1 MKASSAFAIRQGAFW
16 GFFKENCPGKE
27 PQTISAVEQFNV
39 KASTAN
45 TNFDCIVALATSSLG
60 PVYAIASN

>member
-1 MKASSAFAIRQGAFW
+1 MKASSAFAIRREAFW
-16 GFFKENCPGKE
+16 EFSKENCPEKE
-27 PQTISAVEQFNV
+27 PQTISAVEPFNV

-45 TNFDCIVALATSSLG
+45 TNFDCIAALATSSLG